1 MKKQKTKP
9 LSLPAFRRV
18 VDDYRRIAMPRGQ
31 NISEFLRSR
40 AIAPVRFY
48 PTFLIVYRKQFEEV
62 ILKITAAQSASEQTA
77 MPDIAAR
84 MGFILRIM
92 LEDGND
98 EKEQQIRDM
107 VATAAKHIIE
117 LEYLKEE
124 RQKKELHIQ
133 ELEKINEEYNRLNS
147 DMERNIE
154 EQTAVDA
161 EIERIYNLA
170 KEGKASPEEI
180 EAILD
185 KKARIDRDTKLN
197 ESRHKDLRR
206 RLRTLQ

>member
-18 VDDYRRIAMPRGQ
+18 VDDYRRIAVPRGQ
-31 NISEFLRSR
+31 NISLFLRSR
-40 AIAPVRFY
+40 AIAPIRFY
-48 PTFLIVYRKQFEEV
+48 PTFLIVYREQFEDA
-62 ILKITAAQSASEQTA
+62 ILKTTAKLSESRQNA
-77 MPDIAAR
+77 MPDIATR
-84 MGFILRIM
+84 MDFILRIIR
-92 LEDGND
+92 EDAVG
-98 EKEQQIRDM
+98 EEEQQIRDM
-107 VATAAKHIIE
+107 IATAAQHIIE
-117 LEYLKEE
+117 LESLKEE
-124 RQKKELHIQ
+124 NRKHELLIR
-133 ELEKINEEYNRLNS
+133 ELEKINEEYDRLNS

-170 KEGKASPEEI
+170 KEGKSSPEEI